1 MSSGADKQ
9 VIRVLIVDD
18 IPDTRE
24 NLRKLLAFEPD
35 IEVVGGDGAG
45 TGRQAVELATQF
57 KPDVVLMDI
66 NMPDMDGITATKAIS
81 TAVRSAAVVIM
92 SVQSEPGYLRQ
103 AMLAGARDFLTKPIS
118 SEELYTTIRRVYDR
132 NEPVRQQE
140 AQMTSMRKTAA
151 TEAKSSIVS
160 PITGEGHIIAVYSP
174 QAGAGV
180 TTLATNIASALMR
193 QDTRVLLV
201 DCNLQFGD
209 VDAFLNLQSTSNI
222 ANLTKAV
229 NDIDQE
235 MIDSVLVTHGSGLKV
250 LVAPSHPEEAYDLAP
265 DAVKDVVALLANGFD
280 FVIVDM
286 PTQYDDLTL
295 KLFGIAERIV
305 LVANPTIPA
314 IRNMRKMLDIFD
326 GLAEPEDLIKKVLFV
341 LNRVVSEKERGRG
354 TVPTASIESH
364 LKQEVIATIPLDERA
379 VLTSVNQGVPLV
391 AKLKSRSPG
400 RELVDLAEHIRKAVG
415 PGGESVAD
423 DHDDQRSKSGI
434 RALFGGTS

>member
-45 TGRQAVELATQF
+45 TGREAVELATQF

-151 TEAKSSIVS
+151 TEAKSAIIS
-160 PITGEGHIIAVYSP
+160 PMTGEGHIIVVYSP

-180 TTLATNIASALMR
+180 TTLATNVASALMR

-265 DAVKDVVALLANGFD
+265 DAVKDVVSLLSNGFD

-295 KLFGIAERIV
+295 KLFEIAERIV

-326 GLAEPEDLIKKVLFV
+326 GLTEPENLINKVLFV

-354 TVPTASIESH
+354 TVPTPSIESH

-379 VLTSVNQGVPLV
+379 VLTAVNQGVPLV

-400 RELVDLAEHIRKAVG
+400 RELVDLAEFIRKSVG
-415 PGGESVAD
+415 PGGESID
-423 DHDDQRSKSGI
+423 DDYDDQRSKSGI